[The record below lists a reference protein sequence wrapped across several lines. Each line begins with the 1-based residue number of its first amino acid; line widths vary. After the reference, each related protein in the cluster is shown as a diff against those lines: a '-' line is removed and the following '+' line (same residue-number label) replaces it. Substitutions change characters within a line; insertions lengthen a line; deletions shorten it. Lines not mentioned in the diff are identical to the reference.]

1 MQGWFNVRLP
11 DVDRCPD
18 CRIMIDRG
26 DIRTV
31 DTPAGDDFVSAAF
44 ENIAVAEKGLQ
55 SGSIYASRDVV
66 DNCDRTLARFV
77 SYSTAQPRP
86 ADKVEIYKV
95 DFLDPRTTDDSSL
108 LHALFV
114 AHPQS
119 QEARDRVLE
128 LFLLEYLLENK
139 ELRDFDAFNKWARG
153 KSYSTLPKQ
162 KLEEL
167 CNDSTYVM
175 VKPGQTQI
183 SYTLTPDGL
192 TTLEKAR
199 KEFVKARNECIH
211 TVQLSIT
218 KQCGTSKATDQYDL
232 PLIVEEYLCA
242 IFSET
247 RNDG

>member
-1 MQGWFNVRLP
+1 M
-11 DVDRCPD
+11 
-18 CRIMIDRG
+18 
-26 DIRTV
+26 
-31 DTPAGDDFVSAAF
+31 
-44 ENIAVAEKGLQ
+44 
-55 SGSIYASRDVV
+55 
-66 DNCDRTLARFV
+66 
-77 SYSTAQPRP
+77 
-86 ADKVEIYKV
+86 
-95 DFLDPRTTDDSSL
+95 
-108 LHALFV
+108 
-114 AHPQS
+114 
-119 QEARDRVLE
+119 LE

-218 KQCGTSKATDQYDL
+218 KQCGTSKA
-232 PLIVEEYLCA
+232 
-242 IFSET
+242 
-247 RNDG
+247 